1 MKNFIE
7 VTTTNRN
14 NFTTRVFVNINNIS
28 HVIKTD
34 EHRCNIIYVGGTD
47 DNYSMVLQ
55 PYEEVKQLIEA
66 AI

>member
-14 NFTTRVFVNINNIS
+14 NFKTKVFINVNNIS
-28 HVIKTD
+28 FVVKTD
-34 EHRCNIIYVGGTD
+34 EHTCNIIYVGGTD
-47 DNYSMVLQ
+47 DNYSMVLHS
-55 PYEEVKQLIEA
+55 YEEVKQLIEA

>member
-14 NFTTRVFVNINNIS
+14 NFTTRSFVNINNIS
-28 HVIKTD
+28 YVVKID
-34 EHRCNIIYVGGTD
+34 ENRCNIIYVGGTD

-55 PYEEVKQLIEA
+55 SYDEVKKLIEA